1 MAVGTRIVD
10 GMLMGGRNIDGM
22 LMCTCIVVE
31 SMFGSFGVFFL

>member
-1 MAVGTRIVD
+1 VFTRIFD